1 MKRKLLLI
9 TAIICLTPTFLFS
22 QAYQAKATLD
32 SNRILIGDYLNVRL
46 SVTVPNGMPV
56 NIPKLSQQMLDT
68 FRIDLIGNSKI
79 DTIRNDRL
87 TTFKQTITITAF
99 DSGSYVFPGIPIF
112 GADTAILAQTEP
124 LFFQVN
130 TIVVD
135 TTAAFRDIKQPV
147 KVPLTFKEVL
157 PFILITLAVAAIFAL
172 LIYFIIKFRKKQK
185 PKEILVKPKPKVRPD
200 ILALQALERLRLK
213 KLWQEGKI
221 KQFYTELTE
230 IIRTYLEGRY
240 EVNAM
245 EMVSSDILEEL
256 SSKEIPHE
264 MREKLRELLLIADL
278 VKFAK
283 WDPMPTDHDLCFKNA
298 REFVEKTAEIISN
311 ENKSKE
317 PKKE

>member
-1 MKRKLLLI
+1 MTTDFLKRY
-9 TAIICLTPTFLFS
+9 IIEL
-22 QAYQAKATLD
+22 K
-32 SNRILIGDYLNVRL
+32 
-46 SVTVPNGMPV
+46 
-56 NIPKLSQQMLDT
+56 
-68 FRIDLIGNSKI
+68 
-79 DTIRNDRL
+79 
-87 TTFKQTITITAF
+87 
-99 DSGSYVFPGIPIF
+99 IPI
-112 GADTAILAQTEP
+112 ILARMRP
-124 LFFQVN
+124 LN
-130 TIVVD
+130 IG
-135 TTAAFRDIKQPV
+135 
-147 KVPLTFKEVL
+147 FKM
-157 PFILITLAVAAIFAL
+157 
-172 LIYFIIKFRKKQK
+172 